1 MILSLKENK
10 IDKLTF
16 EDKDIKEFNEGL
28 LHEIKNNLVID
39 DNVEE
44 ITLPTKP
51 IGQQHKA
58 SVIKLIT
65 MGTIEEKIIEL
76 QKKDIE

>member
-16 EDKDIKEFNEGL
+16 EDKDIKEFHEVL
-28 LHEIKNNLVID
+28 FHEIKNNLVID

-51 IGQQHKA
+51 IGQ
-58 SVIKLIT
+58 
-65 MGTIEEKIIEL
+65 
-76 QKKDIE
+76 

>member
-16 EDKDIKEFNEGL
+16 EDKDIKEFHEGL
-28 LHEIKNNLVID
+28 FHEIKNNLVID

-51 IGQQHKA
+51 IGQQHKV
-58 SVIKLIT
+58 SVIRLIT
-65 MGTIEEKIIEL
+65 MGTIEEKIIEI
-76 QKKDIE
+76 QNKKRY